1 MKNNF
6 YSFSV
11 ECAKGKGKGPLGA
24 GRARINAITRAA
36 AANEEGDSEWERER
50 GREQDRVTGCWS
62 GLTFNSLGHNN
73 DVTTFAMAKQ
83 KLNTI
88 SCKQKPN

>member
-1 MKNNF
+1 VQP
-6 YSFSV
+6 V
-11 ECAKGKGKGPLGA
+11 EGEGGK
-24 GRARINAITRAA
+24 RRINAITRPNAM
-36 AANEEGDSEWERER
+36 NG
-50 GREQDRVTGCWS
+50 GLQTGEKKRQRNGY

-88 SCKQKPN
+88 SCKQKPK